1 MTAKPNNASSVGR
14 TGRPLYRII
23 FWLCG
28 LMTAALIVWGGTY
41 LHRRDA
47 RLQQARTDAEARVR
61 QANRDMEASLNRLVP
76 VNIQISE
83 DLTSGKLPANR
94 DAVEARLRA
103 VKKNVP
109 EIFGVGVAYVPYGF
123 RDDLRLYAPL
133 FVDSGEGAHLVQIED
148 KYDYTDQDRPWYQL
162 PLKRGPI
169 WQEPHYGIA
178 SQSFLANFTTPFF
191 TTDATTGE
199 KRPNGV
205 VFTSMSI
212 DQFDR
217 LIHSLRLYETGYGFL
232 VSGKGAFVAHP
243 NGEWVKENHT
253 IQQWADES
261 GDAALKELAAGTVVG
276 KRGFV
281 SHQDAAT
288 GKHQWVFTEPIVSTG
303 WSLGMVFDKENIAGW
318 KALEQERQALQ
329 ITALVTGLGWIT
341 AFVLFGQNRR
351 QRRREENQTAAPTQE
366 VAAAS

>member
-1 MTAKPNNASSVGR
+1 MTAKQDNAPSVGG
-14 TGRPLYRII
+14 TERPLYRKLL
-23 FWLCG
+23 WGCALVS
-28 LMTAALIVWGGTY
+28 AALLVWAGTY
-41 LHRRDA
+41 IHRRDA
-47 RLQQARTDAEARVR
+47 RLQEARTDAEARVR
-61 QANRDMEASLNRLVP
+61 QANLDMEASLNRLVP
-76 VNIQISE
+76 VNLRISE
-83 DLTSGKLPANR
+83 DLTSGKLPANP
-94 DAVEARLRA
+94 DAIEARLRE
-103 VKKNVP
+103 VKQEVP

-133 FVDSGEGAHLVQIED
+133 FVDREAGSDLVQIED

-191 TTDATTGE
+191 TTDAATGE

-217 LIHSLRLYETGYGFL
+217 LIHSLGLYETGYGFL

-243 NGEWVKENHT
+243 NAEWVKENHT
-253 IQQWADES
+253 ILEWANQT
-261 GDAALKELAAGTVVG
+261 GDTALKDLAEGTVVG

-281 SHQDAAT
+281 SHHDSST
-288 GKHQWVFTEPIVSTG
+288 GKYQWVFTEPIVSTG
-303 WSLGMVFDKENIAGW
+303 WALGMVFDKENIAGW
-318 KALEQERQALQ
+318 KSLQQERLALQ
-329 ITALVTGLGWIT
+329 IAVLVTVVGWV
-341 AFVLFGQNRR
+341 AVFMLLQQNRR
-351 QRRREENQTAAPTQE
+351 QRRREDVQTGTATQE
-366 VAAAS
+366 VAAAG